1 MLKAAG
7 TVSIE
12 QVGVKQKSEN
22 KRKDTLWKR
31 TLEEVST
38 NGERMLIIYRKWEKG
53 TTDETL
59 QKKKAKKHPGNTN
72 LNLVYTV
79 NSNESVDPEEAT
91 TKVLVR
97 CLDICSWWQKKCIM
111 AKRGQV

>member
-1 MLKAAG
+1 MKTVKRIRTNTGKVREAIEKILAKNLTDLNHLLKAAG

-38 NGERMLIIYRKWEKG
+38 NGERMLII
-53 TTDETL
+53 
-59 QKKKAKKHPGNTN
+59 
-72 LNLVYTV
+72 
-79 NSNESVDPEEAT
+79 
-91 TKVLVR
+91 
-97 CLDICSWWQKKCIM
+97 
-111 AKRGQV
+111 

>member
-1 MLKAAG
+1 M
-7 TVSIE
+7 SIE

-38 NGERMLIIYRKWEKG
+38 NEERMLIIYRKWEKG

-59 QKKKAKKHPGNTN
+59 QKKKKQKNA
-72 LNLVYTV
+72 LVI
-79 NSNESVDPEEAT
+79 P
-91 TKVLVR
+91 
-97 CLDICSWWQKKCIM
+97 I
-111 AKRGQV
+111 

>member
-1 MLKAAG
+1 MG
-7 TVSIE
+7 
-12 QVGVKQKSEN
+12 
-22 KRKDTLWKR
+22 
-31 TLEEVST
+31 
-38 NGERMLIIYRKWEKG
+38 KG
-53 TTDETL
+53 NHIWNITE
-59 QKKKAKKHPGNTN
+59 KKKAKKRPGNTN